1 MKTNLDEVKVLESKH
16 HDLQQLADDLNTDKI
31 KLEEIITDLKRELFK
46 SEEEL
51 SNFLNTQK
59 NEHAELLQKIETMKN
74 ESLGLKVQKE
84 ELEKQVSSL
93 LLKISEYSQVIEN
106 QLIDKNN
113 LEKEANSVNLAKVLA
128 GTLENKKS
136 VKLKINELLKE
147 IDRCIA
153 NLKAQS

>member
-1 MKTNLDEVKVLESKH
+1 
-16 HDLQQLADDLNTDKI
+16 
-31 KLEEIITDLKRELFK
+31 
-46 SEEEL
+46 
-51 SNFLNTQK
+51 
-59 NEHAELLQKIETMKN
+59 
-74 ESLGLKVQKE
+74 LKVQKE

-93 LLKISEYSQVIEN
+93 LIKISDYSEVVEN

-113 LEKEANSVNLAKVLA
+113 LEKETNSVNLAKVLA
-128 GTLENKKS
+128 GSLENKKS